1 MEHFPHPSPRATCE
15 ASATFPGMQA
25 VFDLWGPWPVDKLAF
40 KLEPKV
46 KLQHVTTLSKFTIY
60 SNMCSY
66 HKHVVYYQHK
76 KNNLIGLKSK
86 VSVRDLM
93 SNSSWK
99 TLSHWHPEFDKAV
112 RTAYSVAKRLAA
124 LVDLFMKPGE
134 SKMPQ
139 ERSEWSEPPTMCPMS
154 LKLQLATSFLNR
166 EGAV

>member
-1 MEHFPHPSPRATCE
+1 MEHFPHPSPRETCE
-15 ASATFPGMQA
+15 ASATFPGRQA
-25 VFDLWGPWPVDKLAF
+25 VFDLWGPWLVDKLAF

-46 KLQHVTTLSKFTIY
+46 KLQHCRNLLYIRTCVPITSMWCIINT
-60 SNMCSY
+60 
-66 HKHVVYYQHK
+66 
-76 KNNLIGLKSK
+76 KNNHNLIGLKSK

-112 RTAYSVAKRLAA
+112 STAYSVAKRLAA

-166 EGAV
+166 GGAV